1 MLSGE
6 VRENREAG
14 RRLLEQIGKKPVLFD
29 GGMGSQLQ
37 ARGMKPGELPEVMN
51 VLHSDWVID
60 IQSEYLAAG
69 SQCILTN
76 TLGTNRFHM
85 EGTGYSIREAIEAAI
100 QNGREA
106 IRRETLRCERA
117 GIQKECF
124 LIFDIGSLGVL
135 MQPSG
140 TLSFEEAY
148 DAFREQIEIAKNLVD
163 GVLIETVSD
172 LYEMKSAILAVKET
186 CDLPIFASMT
196 FSGNEKTMMGATP
209 ETCVTFMESIGA
221 DVVGVNCSLGPKE
234 MVPIVRR
241 ILNTATRPVI
251 VQPNAGLPV
260 YKENQTYYNVTVDEF
275 SRFIREFVENGVA
288 VVGGCCGTTPNY
300 IRQTAELLR
309 NVDVGTREIIQRT
322 RITSGS
328 ECVTFGDS
336 VKVCGERL
344 NPTGKKKMKE
354 ALLSARY
361 DEVLLEAIA
370 QEQAGADILDVNV
383 GLPGIDEPAVMVHI
397 IKKLQEIL
405 SLPLQIDS
413 SDPIAL
419 EKACRIYNGK
429 PLINSVNGKEE
440 LMHQVFPIVKKYG
453 GVILGLTLDE
463 KGIPPKAEDR
473 LAIARR
479 IIKTAES
486 YGIERKDVMIDCLV
500 LTASAQ
506 QKEVSETLKALSM
519 VKKEL
524 GVHTVLGL
532 SNVSFGLPNRPLI
545 NKTFLAMA
553 LYAGLDMPIMNPLDP
568 ELMSIADAAM
578 VLTNSDQD
586 SIRYIERHASDA
598 TQTGSVSAPKTSR
611 DKSESVVNENMG
623 IRELVVTGMKG
634 AIGASVKTALITR
647 APLEI
652 ISEELVPGLDEVGRL
667 YESGKLFLPQLIL
680 SAETT
685 KIAFSVL
692 KEAFPSAETDSG
704 KGPIV
709 LATVECDI
717 HDIGKNIV
725 RVIMESYG
733 FAVIDLGKDVPA
745 EKVVEAFHIYRP
757 KAIGLSAL
765 MTTTVASMKST
776 IDKLH
781 EIPGICPIL
790 VGGAVVTQEVADEIG
805 AEYYTKDAL
814 SCVELVQRILDSQN

>member
-6 VRENREAG
+6 RRVKNEAG
-14 RRLLEQIGKKPVLFD
+14 KRLLNHIGKNPLLFD

-51 VLHSDWVID
+51 VLHPDWVTD
-60 IQSEYLAAG
+60 IQSQYLAAG

-85 EGTGYSIREAIEAAI
+85 EGTGYSIREVIEAATR
-100 QNGREA
+100 NGRDA
-106 IRRETLRCERA
+106 IRRETLRCERE
-117 GIQKECF
+117 GIKKECF

-140 TLSFEEAY
+140 TLSFEDAY
-148 DAFREQIEIAKNLVD
+148 EAFREQIEIAKDLAD
-163 GVLIETVSD
+163 AILIETVSD
-172 LYEMKSAILAVKET
+172 LYEMKAAILAAKET
-186 CDLPIFASMT
+186 CELPIFASMT

-221 DVVGVNCSLGPKE
+221 DVIGVNCSLGPKE

-241 ILNTATRPVI
+241 ILDVATHPVI

-260 YKENQTYYNVTVDEF
+260 YKDNQTHYNVTVDEF
-275 SRFIREFVENGVA
+275 SHYIREFVQNGVS
-288 VVGGCCGTTPNY
+288 VVGGCCGTTPEY
-300 IRQTAELLR
+300 IRKTAELLQD
-309 NVDVGTREIIQRT
+309 VDVGTREIIQRT

-328 ECVTFGDS
+328 ECLTFGDG
-336 VKVCGERL
+336 VKICGERL

-397 IKKLQEIL
+397 IKKIQEIL

-463 KGIPPKAEDR
+463 KGIPPKACDR

-479 IIKTAES
+479 IVETADS

-506 QKEVSETLKALSM
+506 QKEVSETLKALSI

-598 TQTGSVSAPKTSR
+598 APTGSASTVRASR
-611 DKSESVVNENMG
+611 DKGESITNANMS
-623 IRELVVTGMKG
+623 IKELVITGMKG
-634 AIGASVKTALITR
+634 SIGDAVKMALSSR
-647 APLEI
+647 SPLEI

-667 YESGKLFLPQLIL
+667 YESGKLYLPQLIL

-704 KGPIV
+704 KGPII
-709 LATVECDI
+709 LATVEGDI

-745 EKVVEAFHIYRP
+745 EKVVEAFHTYKP

-765 MTTTVASMKST
+765 MTTTVASMKTT
-776 IDKLH
+776 IEKLH
-781 EIPGICPIL
+781 EIPGVCPIL

-814 SCVELVQRILDSQN
+814 SCVELVQRILDGQE

>member
-1 MLSGE
+1 MLSDE
-6 VRENREAG
+6 VRENTEAG

-51 VLHSDWVID
+51 VLHPDWVID
-60 IQSEYLAAG
+60 IQSQYLAAG

-76 TLGTNRFHM
+76 TLGSNRFHM
-85 EGTGYSIREAIEAAI
+85 EGTGYSIREVIEAAA

-106 IRRETLRCERA
+106 IRRERLRGEKE
-117 GIQKECF
+117 GITKECF

-140 TLSFEEAY
+140 TLSFEDAFE
-148 DAFREQIEIAKNLVD
+148 AFREQIEIAKDLAD
-163 GVLIETVSD
+163 GILIETVSD
-172 LYEMKSAILAVKET
+172 LYEMKAAILAAKET

-221 DVVGVNCSLGPKE
+221 DVIGVNCSLGPKE

-260 YKENQTYYNVTVDEF
+260 YKDNQTYYNVTVDEF
-275 SRFIREFVENGVA
+275 SQYIREFVKNGVA
-288 VVGGCCGTTPNY
+288 VVGGCCGTTPEY
-300 IRQTAELLR
+300 IRSTGELLQD
-309 NVDVGTREIIQRT
+309 VDVGTRKITRRT

-328 ECVTFGDS
+328 ECVTLGDG
-336 VKVCGERL
+336 VKICGERL

-354 ALLSARY
+354 ALLAARY

-397 IKKLQEIL
+397 IGKIQEIL

-419 EKACRIYNGK
+419 ERACRIYNGK

-440 LMHQVFPIVKKYG
+440 LMHQIFPIVKKYG

-479 IIKTAES
+479 IVETAES

-532 SNVSFGLPNRPLI
+532 SNVSFGLPNRALI

-553 LYAGLDMPIMNPLDP
+553 LYAGLDMPIMNPLDQ

-598 TQTGSVSAPKTSR
+598 TPTGSPSIAKGSR
-611 DKSESVVNENMG
+611 DKSASITKENMS
-623 IRELVVTGMKG
+623 IRELLLTGMKG
-634 AIGASVKTALITR
+634 SISESVKAALSTR
-647 APLEI
+647 MPLDI
-652 ISEELVPGLDEVGRL
+652 ISEELIPGLDEVGRL

-685 KIAFSVL
+685 KLAFSVL
-692 KEAFPSAETDSG
+692 KEAFPSAESNSG
-704 KGPIV
+704 KGPVV
-709 LATVECDI
+709 LATVEGDI

-745 EKVVEAFHIYRP
+745 GKVVEAFHTYKP

-765 MTTTVASMKST
+765 MTTTVASMKTT
-776 IDKLH
+776 IEKLH

-814 SCVELVQRILDSQN
+814 SCVELVQRIIDGQE